1 MEKKYHLNGSTK
13 SLSMKRVIIICEGET
28 EKEFC
33 TTILAPYFSK
43 QNIYLQSPL
52 IKKSMGGIVKWKDLK
67 KQIENH
73 LKSDIEVFV
82 TTLIDYYGLER
93 IKNKSPRFSRWIQ
106 NIEQIKSRS

>member
-13 SLSMKRVIIICEGET
+13 SLSRKRVIIICEGET

-93 IKNKSPRFSRWIQ
+93 IKNKSPRFNRWIQ
-106 NIEQIKSRS
+106 NIEQIK